1 MMKVMIVMLFI
12 CMVLHLSLGD
22 TTHGVNVPSSTTT
35 KSWTK
40 KLGEKAS
47 KVLYGLSVIGQVHGI
62 VQGGRRGHTHKGTA
76 LKKTT

>member
-1 MMKVMIVMLFI
+1 MKVIVVMLFI
-12 CMVLHLSLGD
+12 CMVLHLSHGD
-22 TTHGVNVPSSTTT
+22 TIHGANVPASTTP

-47 KVLYGLSVIGQVHGI
+47 KVLYGLSVIGQVQGI

-76 LKKTT
+76 LKKT